1 MAEIK
6 GTNVTK
12 YDAGGSGD
20 DVISDGY
27 IKAVEKIWLDDYT
40 MAQTSTNNT
49 LIIARLPQN
58 KKITSIDITVETTA
72 SQSSHTLSL
81 GYATDAAVD
90 TLLGPLTISHALTAS
105 SVNLPGI
112 GVSYGAVAGQLIV
125 SGEKGFQDVTTGS
138 QTDIALKLNNWTSS
152 SGTIKSIV
160 RYT

>member
-1 MAEIK
+1 
-6 GTNVTK
+6 
-12 YDAGGSGD
+12 
-20 DVISDGY
+20 
-27 IKAVEKIWLDDYT
+27 
-40 MAQTSTNNT
+40 
-49 LIIARLPQN
+49 
-58 KKITSIDITVETTA
+58 
-72 SQSSHTLSL
+72 
-81 GYATDAAVD
+81 D